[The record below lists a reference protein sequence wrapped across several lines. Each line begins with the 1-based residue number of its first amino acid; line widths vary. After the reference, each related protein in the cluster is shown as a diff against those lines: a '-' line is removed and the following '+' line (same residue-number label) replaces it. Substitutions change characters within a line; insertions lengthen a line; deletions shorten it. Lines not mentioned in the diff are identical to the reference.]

1 MAMKWDLIVKNGTV
15 IDPGQGLHRVT
26 DIAVSGHKIALVAP
40 SLNSSKASSVI
51 DATGK
56 IVTPG
61 FIDLHTHN
69 FISSPRL
76 PSLPADSTSLAYG
89 ATTVLDA
96 GTATPQEFPHFWET
110 DIADSQTRIFS
121 LVRMPDPYGPDATTW
136 EETRD
141 VILRYNDTLIGVKY
155 HHSQRFHTLPL
166 AREAADFS
174 DGILMAE
181 AYGAP
186 IPHILDYLGP
196 GDILTHTFHASFRF
210 PLFDHNGKIHP
221 AVTEAADRGVYLDVG
236 HGARGFGFRTMEN
249 ALDQG
254 VKPSTISTDLHQQN
268 VDGPTYDMPTTMSK
282 LLTLGLSLNEVVEMS
297 TLTPA
302 KAIRQEKDLGTL
314 KPGSVADMVVSRIE
328 TGKFIFIDVLHEK
341 RVGEKLI
348 VPEVVILNGTIYDG
362 DRYHPKEMT
371 HKADAPPGFIEPT

>member
-1 MAMKWDLIVKNGTV
+1 MTWDLLVKDGTV
-15 IDPGQGLHRVT
+15 IDPSQGLHRVA
-26 DIAVSGHKIALVAP
+26 DVAISGDKIAAVGHGLDP
-40 SLNSSKASSVI
+40 SQASRVI
-51 DATGK
+51 DAAGK

-61 FIDLHTHN
+61 FVDLHTHN

-76 PSLPADSTSLAYG
+76 PSLPADTTSLAYG

-96 GTATPQEFPHFWET
+96 GTATPAEFPHFWET
-110 DIADSQTRIFS
+110 DIADSRTRIYS
-121 LVRMPDPYGPDATTW
+121 LVRMPDPYGPDPATW

-141 VILRYNDTLIGVKY
+141 AILQYSDTLIGVKY
-155 HHSQRFHTLPL
+155 HHSQRFHTLPM
-166 AREAADFS
+166 AREAADFA
-174 DGILMAE
+174 GGVLMAE

-210 PLFDHNGKIHP
+210 PLFDHKGKLLP
-221 AVTEAADRGVYLDVG
+221 AVAEAAKRGVYLDVG
-236 HGARGFGFRTMEN
+236 HGGRGFGFRTMEH

-254 VKPSTISTDLHQQN
+254 LKPSTISTDLHQQN

-282 LLTLGLSLNEVVEMS
+282 LLALGVSLDEVVEMS
-297 TLTPA
+297 TAIPA
-302 KAIRQEKDLGTL
+302 KALRQEGELGTL
-314 KPGSVADMVVSRIE
+314 KPGAVADVVVSE
-328 TGKFIFIDVLHEK
+328 LATGEFVFIDVLHEK

-348 VPEVVILNGTIYDG
+348 VPEVVIHDGAIYDG
-362 DRYHPKEMT
+362 ERYQPRDMT